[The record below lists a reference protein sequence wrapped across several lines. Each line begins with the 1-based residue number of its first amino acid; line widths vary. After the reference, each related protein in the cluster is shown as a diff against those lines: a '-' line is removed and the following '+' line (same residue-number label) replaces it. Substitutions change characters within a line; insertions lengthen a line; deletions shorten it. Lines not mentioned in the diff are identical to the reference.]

1 MTNPLAVG
9 MNGAMRSVFS
19 LCGVFAVFLPLCA
32 LPAGAAEAKVIDNF
46 HDWTAFA
53 EKEGGK
59 KVCYMASAPE
69 KAEGK
74 YRKRDDPYV
83 LVTHRPAE
91 KSIGVVSVRAGYTYK
106 KDSDVE
112 VNIDGQRFTLFTDA
126 GQAWARDTKT
136 DRALVRAMKGGLA
149 MIVAGISSRGTLTTD
164 TYSLNGFTAAYDAI
178 TRACGIK

>member
-1 MTNPLAVG
+1 MAVG

-19 LCGVFAVFLPLCA
+19 LCGVFSVFLPLCA
-32 LPAGAAEAKVIDNF
+32 LPAGAAVIDNF
-46 HDWTAFA
+46 QEWTAFA
-53 EKEGGK
+53 ETEGGK

-74 YRKRDDPYV
+74 YRKRDNPYV

-106 KDSDVE
+106 KDSEVE
-112 VNIDGQRFTLFTDA
+112 VNIDGQRFILFTDA
-126 GQAWARDTKT
+126 GQAWAYDSKV
-136 DRALVRAMKGGLA
+136 DRALVRAMKGGLS

-178 TRACGIK
+178 TRACGVK

>member
-1 MTNPLAVG
+1 MAVG

-32 LPAGAAEAKVIDNF
+32 PPAGAAEAEVIDNF
-46 HDWTAFA
+46 QDWTAFA
-53 EKEGGK
+53 ETEGGK

-74 YRKRDDPYV
+74 YKKRDDPYV

-91 KSIGVVSVRAGYTYK
+91 KSIGVFSVRAGYTYK
-106 KDSDVE
+106 KDSEVE
-112 VNIDGQRFTLFTDA
+112 VNIDGQRFILFTDA
-126 GQAWARDTKT
+126 GQAWAYDSKV
-136 DRALVRAMKGGLA
+136 DRVLVRAMKGGLS
-149 MIVAGISSRGTLTTD
+149 MIIAGMSGRGTLTTD

-178 TRACGIK
+178 TKACGVK

>member
-1 MTNPLAVG
+1 

-19 LCGVFAVFLPLCA
+19 LCGVCAVFLPLCA
-32 LPAGAAEAKVIDNF
+32 PPAGAAEAEVIDNF

-53 EKEGGK
+53 ETEGGKNK

-74 YRKRDDPYV
+74 YSKRDDPYV

-126 GQAWARDTKT
+126 GQAWARETKT
-136 DRALVRAMKGGLA
+136 DRALVRAMKGGLT
-149 MIVAGISSRGTLTTD
+149 MIVAGISTRGTLTTD

-178 TRACGIK
+178 TRACGVK

>member
-1 MTNPLAVG
+1 MALG
-9 MNGAMRSVFS
+9 MNGAMRPVFS

-32 LPAGAAEAKVIDNF
+32 LPAGAAEAEVIDNF
-46 HDWTAFA
+46 QDWTAFA

-74 YRKRDDPYV
+74 YKKRDDPYV

-106 KDSDVE
+106 KDSEVE
-112 VNIDGQRFTLFTDA
+112 LNIDGQRFTLFTDA
-126 GQAWARDTKT
+126 GGAWARDTKT
-136 DRALVRAMKGGLA
+136 DRALVRAMKGGLS
-149 MIVAGISSRGTLTTD
+149 MIIAGISGRGTLTTD
-164 TYSLNGFTAAYDAI
+164 TYSLNGFTAAYNAI
-178 TRACGIK
+178 TKACGVK